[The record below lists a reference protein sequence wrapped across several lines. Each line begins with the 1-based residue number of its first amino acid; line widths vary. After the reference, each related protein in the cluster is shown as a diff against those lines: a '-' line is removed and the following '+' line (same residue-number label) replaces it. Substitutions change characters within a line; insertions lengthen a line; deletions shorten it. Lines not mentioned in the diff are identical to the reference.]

1 MVHEFFPAAVQL
13 LILLIRVLDAL
24 HLGLTIA
31 IGYHYLV
38 IGFSDMNAFLVVP
51 GCVS

>member
-1 MVHEFFPAAVQL
+1 MVGGFFTAVVQL
-13 LILLIRVLDAL
+13 LTLLDRVLDAF

-38 IGFSDMNAFLVVP
+38 VGFGNKDALQVVA
-51 GCVS
+51 GYAY